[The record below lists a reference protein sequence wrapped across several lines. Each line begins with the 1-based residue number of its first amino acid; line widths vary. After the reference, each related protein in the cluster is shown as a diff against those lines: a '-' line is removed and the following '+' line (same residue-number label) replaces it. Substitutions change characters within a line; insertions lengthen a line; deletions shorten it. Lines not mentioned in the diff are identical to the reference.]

1 MSLIG
6 VRELR
11 EKTAEVLRRV
21 REERAEYIVTLHGRP
36 TALLLPIDADAAEEA
51 MLKAGRERA
60 GDGWQ
65 RYARLAEQL
74 RATWPVDA
82 DTQTLLDEIR
92 R

>member
-1 MSLIG
+1 MIG
-6 VRELR
+6 VRDLR
-11 EKTAEVLRRV
+11 ENTAEVLRRV
-21 REERAEYIVTLHGRP
+21 REERAEYVVTLHGRP

-51 MLKAGRERA
+51 MLRAGRGRV

-74 RATWPVDA
+74 GAAWPSEV
-82 DTQTLLDEIR
+82 DTQTLLDKMR

>member
-1 MSLIG
+1 MALIG

-21 REERAEYIVTLHGRP
+21 REERAEYVITLHGRP
-36 TALLLPIDADAAEEA
+36 AALLLPIDADAATEA

-60 GDGWQ
+60 IAGWQ

-74 RATWPVDA
+74 RAAWPVEV
-82 DTQTLLDEIR
+82 DTQALLDETR